1 MALIILTDKVNHK
14 NQNVIRK
21 CERVSFSGWK
31 EQNLFIEES
40 YYDLSQKSHAGIFP
54 KVKVVHIALFLAS
67 LPLTNHSFRP
77 NLIGF
82 LDFKSISEF
91 KNMQVK
97 YNEMRTRTGTKTT
110 FSLWASSW
118 KNKPEF
124 VESSGHGQQDDARII
139 GFFYVGKKFNLRST
153 IFSVNVEEF
162 VLDCRCKTLIK
173 VAKPLTPNHS
183 DKV

>member
-1 MALIILTDKVNHK
+1 MKRGL
-14 NQNVIRK
+14 
-21 CERVSFSGWK
+21 ERVLK
-31 EQNLFIEES
+31 Q
-40 YYDLSQKSHAGIFP
+40 LSHCEP
-54 KVKVVHIALFLAS
+54 VH
-67 LPLTNHSFRP
+67 
-77 NLIGF
+77 
-82 LDFKSISEF
+82 E
-91 KNMQVK
+91 
-97 YNEMRTRTGTKTT
+97 
-110 FSLWASSW
+110 